1 MSGAKTAKDSP
12 KKTKKAPDTTS
23 YIEAIRQ
30 AMDEE
35 MDRDERVILLG
46 EDIGAY
52 GGAFKATDGL
62 FDKYGP
68 DRVRDTPISESA
80 MVGVA
85 IGAAIEGMRPVVEMQ
100 FADFI
105 SCAFDQVVNMAA
117 TFRYRSGGRV
127 SVPIVIRCPYGGRI
141 HGAIFHSQCP
151 EAWFTHTPGLKVAVP
166 ATAYDA
172 KGLLKAAIR
181 DPDPVLFFE
190 HKYLYRR
197 IKEVLPKDQ
206 EVLTRLG
213 QAAVR
218 RQGDH
223 LTVVTY
229 GAMVHD
235 CLEAAEQA
243 AKEDNLE
250 AEVIDLRTLVP
261 LDWEAVFESVK
272 KTSKALLVQEDK
284 FTGGM
289 ASDMGARI
297 AEEAFE
303 HLDGPVLRVTAPD
316 TPVPFSPPLEEFY
329 QPNAA
334 KVLEALR
341 RLAAY

>member
-1 MSGAKTAKDSP
+1 MSQDEAAH
-12 KKTKKAPDTTS
+12 KAPGKAKADAQSTS

-35 MDRDERVILLG
+35 MARDERVILLG

-52 GGAFKATDGL
+52 GGAFKATEGL

-68 DRVRDTPISESA
+68 ERVRDTPISESA
-80 MVGVA
+80 MVGAA
-85 IGAAIEGMRPVVEMQ
+85 IGAALQGMRSVVEMQ

-105 SCAFDQVVNMAA
+105 SCAFDQVANMAA
-117 TFRYRSGGRV
+117 TFRYRTGGRV
-127 SVPIVIRCPYGGRI
+127 SIPIVIRCPSGGRI

-151 EAWFTHTPGLKVAVP
+151 EALFTHTPGLKVAVP

-181 DPDPVLFFE
+181 DPDPVLYFE

-197 IKEVLPKDQ
+197 IKEVLPDDQ
-206 EVLTRLG
+206 EVFTPLG

-218 RQGDH
+218 RPGDH

-229 GAMVHD
+229 SAMVHD

-243 AKEDNLE
+243 AKEDGLN

-261 LDWEAVFESVK
+261 LDWETVRQSVE
-272 KTSKALLVQEDK
+272 KTGKVLLVQEDK
-284 FTGGM
+284 RTGGI
-289 ASDMGARI
+289 ASDLAARI
-297 AEEAFE
+297 AEETFE

-316 TPVPFSPPLEEFY
+316 THVPFSPPLEEFY